1 MTIKYIGILVMLFQ
15 SITLFGQIT
24 TDEPVEFTREKGTIK
39 YFLNEI
45 EKAKDIQFLYDNAK
59 IEVDRQIT
67 LSGKTMT
74 LNAFLEKAFPQGT
87 VTYIVRGKSIILKP
101 KQSAKSTQQKVTIK
115 GYINDEG
122 SGENLIGAH
131 VYHVDDQE
139 GVASNYYGFYS
150 LTIPA
155 GKASVLYS
163 YSGYQDQLYHFDLRQ
178 DTTINIHL
186 EPMQLEEVVVSADK
200 PDPIQEVSAMGTVS
214 LSSQQIKSRPVLAGE
229 VDVIKALQL
238 LPGVQSG
245 HEGSAGLYVRGGG
258 PDQNLIL
265 LDGVP
270 VYNVSH
276 LFGFMSVFNAD
287 AIQNVKLVKGAFPAR
302 YGGRLSSVVEISMKE
317 GNNQEFHGE
326 GAVGLVASKL
336 TLEGPIAKGKTSF
349 MISGRRTYIDL
360 LARPFI
366 KEKQV
371 MSLNGGTRTEKP
383 DGGYYFYDVNAKIN
397 HRFSDKDRI
406 YFSAYSGLDKGYGNF
421 ETEESNGTDT
431 EISQS
436 DSDLRWGSKIAL
448 LRWNHVISKKLFSNL
463 SVSYSAYNF
472 FAQNKYTETA
482 TRGTETIEDFQRFR
496 TSSEID
502 DWSVK
507 LDMDYFPS
515 PNHAVRMGISFID
528 HVFSPN
534 VVAIRSDKESDVTFN
549 QQNIKAKEFAAYAED
564 DIRVS
569 KRLQVNAGFH
579 VSGFDVDDKLYV
591 SFQPRLSG
599 RYLLNDQM
607 AIKGSYTHMTQF
619 LNLLT
624 NPGIG
629 LPTDFWVPSTRSVS
643 PQESDQY
650 SLGWAYTHPVHEF
663 EASVETYY
671 KSMENL
677 IEYKEGAGFLKL
689 NENWQDK
696 VTSGKGESYG
706 IEFFVRKKMGNTD
719 GWIGYTLSWANRQF
733 EDLNNGQ
740 SFPYKFDRR
749 HDISAVLDHQLTD
762 KIRISGNWVYGT
774 GTALTLPQAEY
785 LGYFDHSSLDQS
797 SYRFLQHYDTRN
809 AYRMRAYH
817 RMDLSVSFS
826 KKKKWG
832 EREWVVS
839 CYNLYSRRNPFYIE
853 QRATEDYTNE
863 SRQERFRELTLFPI
877 IPSVSYRF
885 RF

>member
-1 MTIKYIGILVMLFQ
+1 MLLY
-15 SITLFGQIT
+15 SVASLGQT
-24 TDEPVEFTREKGTIK
+24 TTEQPIEFSREKATIK

-45 EKAKDIQFLYDNAK
+45 EKTQDVKFLYDNTK
-59 IEVDRQIT
+59 IQVNREVT
-67 LSGKTMT
+67 LPQKKLT
-74 LNAFLEKAFPQGT
+74 LDTFFEAAFPKGT
-87 VTYIVRGKSIILKP
+87 VTFIIRGKSIILKP
-101 KQSAKSTQQKVTIK
+101 TQKGKASQKKVTIK

-131 VYHVDDQE
+131 VYNIDEQE
-139 GVASNYYGFYS
+139 GVATNYYGFYS
-150 LTIPA
+150 LTLPV
-155 GKASVLYS
+155 GKASIMYS
-163 YSGYQDQLYHFDLRQ
+163 YAGYQDQLFHINLQQ
-178 DTTINIHL
+178 DTTINIDL
-186 EPMQLEEVVVSADK
+186 QPMQLEEVVVSADR
-200 PDPIQEVSAMGTVS
+200 PDPIQEVSTMGTVS
-214 LSSQQIKSRPVLAGE
+214 LTSQQIKSRPVLAGE

-366 KEKQV
+366 KDNKETT
-371 MSLNGGTRTEKP
+371 SDGGTLTESP
-383 DGGYYFYDVNAKIN
+383 DGGYFFYDVNAKIN

-406 YFSAYSGLDKGYGNF
+406 YFSAYSGLDKGYGEF
-421 ETEESNGTDT
+421 ETRESSSSETRESN
-431 EISQS
+431 S
-436 DSDLRWGSKIAL
+436 DSQLKWGSKIAL
-448 LRWNHVISKKLFSNL
+448 LRWNHVINKKLFSNL
-463 SVSYSAYNF
+463 NLSYSSYNF
-472 FAQNKYTETA
+472 FAQNKFTETA
-482 TRGTETIEDFQRFR
+482 SNATETIQDFQQFR
-496 TSSEID
+496 TSSGID

-507 LDMDYFPS
+507 LDVDYFPT

-534 VVAIRSDKESDVTFN
+534 VVAIRSDEESDVTFN
-549 QQNIKAKEFAAYAED
+549 QQSIRANEFAAYVED
-564 DIRVS
+564 DIRIS
-569 KRLQVNAGFH
+569 KKLQVNAGFH
-579 VSGFDVDDKLYV
+579 VSGFEVDNRLYV
-591 SFQPRLSG
+591 AWQPRLSG

-607 AIKGSYTHMTQF
+607 AIKGSYTRMTQF

-629 LPTDFWVPSTRSVS
+629 LPTDFWVPSTKSVL

-677 IEYKEGAGFLKL
+677 LEYKEGAGFLKL

-696 VTSGKGESYG
+696 VTSGKGQSYG
-706 IEFFVRKKMGNTD
+706 VEFFIRKKMGNTD
-719 GWIGYTLSWANRQF
+719 GWVGYTLSWANRQF
-733 EDLNNGQ
+733 EALNSGKT
-740 SFPYKFDRR
+740 FPYKFDRR

-762 KIRISGNWVYGT
+762 KIRLSGNWVYGT

-785 LGYFDHSSLDQS
+785 IGLFDHTTLDQY
-797 SYRFLQHYDTRN
+797 SYRYLQHYSTRN
-809 AYRMRAYH
+809 DYRMRAYH
-817 RMDLSVSFS
+817 RMDVSVSFS

-832 EREWVVS
+832 HREWVVS
-839 CYNLYSRRNPFYIE
+839 FYNLYSRRNPFYIE
-853 QRATEDYTNE
+853 QRATEDFTSE
-863 SRQERFRELTLFPI
+863 SREERFRELTLFPV

-885 RF
+885 KF